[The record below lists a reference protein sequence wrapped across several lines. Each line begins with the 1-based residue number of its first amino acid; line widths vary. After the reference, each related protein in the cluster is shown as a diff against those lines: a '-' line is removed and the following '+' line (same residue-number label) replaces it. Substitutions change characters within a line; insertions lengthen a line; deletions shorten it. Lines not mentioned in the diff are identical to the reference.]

1 MQKLKWINLLA
12 VLDRSVLPRLC
23 ALANPSTQIHPNV
36 PGLDLALVL
45 SPQSDLQGAFELLN
59 EAANLFQNVHGAM
72 SKEVAQCCK
81 LLAVVLFHAEDF
93 GGAIAQ
99 GHKELILNERILGL
113 DHPDTI
119 HRLGIFLRTVRNT
132 K

>member
-1 MQKLKWINLLA
+1 LLSFPDF
-12 VLDRSVLPRLC
+12 LW
-23 ALANPSTQIHPNV
+23 
-36 PGLDLALVL
+36 
-45 SPQSDLQGAFELLN
+45 QSDLQGAFELLN
-59 EAANLFQNVHGAM
+59 EAANIFQSVHGAL

-93 GGAIAQ
+93 QAAIVQ

-119 HRLGIFLRTVRNT
+119 HR
-132 K
+132 